1 MKNFYPEYVMRFTSL
16 STSLQRVTRLRQK
29 TRACDF
35 TNTKL
40 TPIILLNLISNGPNP
55 TTFCLFLFF
64 TNDNYS
70 KNLTINYN
78 SRDGELIIRTRGD
91 RMAGKDKSTELSRH
105 LVKMTLEMMGQW
117 DQI

>member
-1 MKNFYPEYVMRFTSL
+1 MRF
-16 STSLQRVTRLRQK
+16 TSLQRVTRLRQK

-64 TNDNYS
+64 
-70 KNLTINYN
+70 KNLAINYN
-78 SRDGELIIRTRGD
+78 SIDGELIIRTRGD